1 MITLF
6 LKNMEEILGYKVER
20 KKIKNINL
28 RVDKDLNVYISA
40 PLTLDSYYIENFIK
54 SKKDWIDK
62 NIKRFGNIKEEY
74 GQENLKEGSIIRY
87 YGKKYILKIE
97 KTSYNKIVINDKYII
112 MKIIDD
118 NENLKKKILDEW
130 YYEKA
135 SKIIKEL
142 FYKNLEIMNESVE
155 KFKINK
161 IKGKWGYCIPLKR
174 EICLN
179 VDLIKRSK
187 FEIEY
192 VIIHEIVHLKIPNHS
207 KMFYQNVE
215 TYMKDY
221 KLAEK
226 MLKGYVF

>member
-1 MITLF
+1 
-6 LKNMEEILGYKVER
+6 MEEILGYKVER
-20 KKIKNINL
+20 KKVKNINL

-40 PLTLDSYYIENFIK
+40 PLNLDSYYIENFIK

-62 NIKRFGNIKEEY
+62 NINRFKNIKEEY
-74 GQENLKEGSIIRY
+74 GQDRIDNGSILRY
-87 YGKKYILKIE
+87 LGEKYILKIE
-97 KTSYNKIVINDKYII
+97 ESSYNKVYIDDKYIV
-112 MKIIDD
+112 MKIIDN
-118 NENLKKKILDEW
+118 NESLRNKLLEEW

-142 FYKNLEIMNESVE
+142 FYKNLRIMSESVE

-179 VDLIKRSK
+179 VDLIKRSLI
-187 FEIEY
+187 EIEY
-192 VIIHEIVHLKIPNHS
+192 VIIHEIVHLKVPNHS

-215 TYMKDY
+215 IYMKNY

-226 MLKGYVF
+226 KLKGYIF

>member
-1 MITLF
+1 
-6 LKNMEEILGYKVER
+6 MEEILGYKVER
-20 KKIKNINL
+20 KKVKNINL

-40 PLTLDSYYIENFIK
+40 PLNLDSYYIENFIK

-62 NIKRFGNIKEEY
+62 NINRFKNIKEEY
-74 GQENLKEGSIIRY
+74 GQGNIDDGAILRY
-87 YGKKYILKIE
+87 LGKKYILKIE
-97 KTSYNKIVINDKYII
+97 ESSYNKVYVDDKYIV
-112 MKIIDD
+112 MKIVD
-118 NENLKKKILDEW
+118 NNESLRNKLLEEW

-142 FYKNLEIMNESVE
+142 FYKILGIMNESVE

-179 VDLIKRSK
+179 VDLIKRSQ

-192 VIIHEIVHLKIPNHS
+192 VIIHEIVHLKVPNHS

-215 TYMKDY
+215 IYMKDY

-226 MLKGYVF
+226 MLKGYIF